1 MAERFGMVFAVQL
14 TKARIMTH
22 TDKSSVALVLGS
34 GGARGLAHIGAIEA
48 LQQRGYQITSVS
60 GCSMGSIIAG
70 MFCAG
75 KLEEAKEWF
84 LSIDRQRILQ
94 LTDFSITGNSLVKG
108 KRVIEALQEIVP
120 DCKIESLPIPL
131 TLVASDLL
139 TTDEIIFRSGSL
151 FEAIRASISIPLF
164 FQPVQWQGRLLVD
177 GGILNPLPLKHIQ
190 RTDGDLL
197 VAMNI
202 SGKDGLTIE
211 HKSSDLLRIA
221 QSLRQRHLPY
231 TPKVV
236 QQLSDNVTQR
246 LTAIDRARRLSLQGT
261 VNYVTMLDRM
271 SDMQIQ
277 QNTLLALQLTPP
289 DILATMPQ
297 YAFNTF
303 DFDKAEEII
312 VMGKQ
317 LMNEALDTFEQKT
330 NS

>member
-1 MAERFGMVFAVQL
+1 MAN
-14 TKARIMTH
+14 KN
-22 TDKSSVALVLGS
+22 VALVLGS

-48 LQQRGYQITSVS
+48 LEEHGYTISSVA

-70 MFCAG
+70 MYCAG
-75 KLEEAKEWF
+75 KLKEAKEWF
-84 LSIDRQRILQ
+84 LSVDRQRILQ

-108 KRVIEALQEIVP
+108 RKVIQALQEIVP
-120 DCKIESLPIPL
+120 ECKIESLPIPL
-131 TLVASDLL
+131 TLVASDLI
-139 TTDEIIFRSGSL
+139 TSDEVVFREGSL

-177 GGILNPLPLKHIQ
+177 GGILNPLPLRQIERKE
-190 RTDGDLL
+190 GDLL

-211 HKSSDLLRIA
+211 RRQSDLLKIA
-221 QSLRQRHLPY
+221 QTLQEKHFPNMPKAIQRLG
-231 TPKVV
+231 
-236 QQLSDNVTQR
+236 DNVAHK
-246 LTAIDRARRLSLQGT
+246 LTAIERAKNMNLQGT

-277 QNTLLALQLTPP
+277 QSTLLALQLTPP

-303 DFDKAEEII
+303 DFDKAEQII
-312 VMGKQ
+312 AEGHR
-317 LMNEALDTFEQKT
+317 LMSEALDTYTSDK
-330 NS
+330 